1 MTRAHARAC
10 TAFAEQAGKLLT
22 FEYTD
27 EPRPN
32 CSSDAQG
39 SKRMA
44 LGYGYHR
51 GLGLKAGKVLPRRLA
66 GFELPRVEYAIFD
79 QPASALHSANARSP
93 TLRYPVAAIPNA
105 R

>member
-1 MTRAHARAC
+1 
-10 TAFAEQAGKLLT
+10 
-22 FEYTD
+22 
-27 EPRPN
+27 
-32 CSSDAQG
+32 
-39 SKRMA
+39 MA
-44 LGYGYHR
+44 LRHR
-51 GLGLKAGKVLPRRLA
+51 RHIGSNFRLLLGGNPDIRHWLAPAGSDVVDPLRHRMDRNPAAQQVLPRRLA